1 MNILIAGDIYISDK
15 FKGENLIDK
24 SIISLFE
31 NTDFR
36 IVNLEA
42 PITNDDS
49 VNKIIKTGPH
59 LRNES
64 STIIPFLKLLKMD
77 LVTLA
82 NNHTLDY
89 GYNGLMNTFNIL
101 NKEEIAHVG
110 AGNNLGDAAKHYTLE
125 NNEIKIAILNFCESE
140 WSIAKDDKP
149 GCNPLNIIKNF
160 DQIKQ
165 AKINHDK
172 VICIIHGGHE
182 HYELPSP
189 NMLDQYHFYAENGA
203 DAIIGHHPHCIGGYE
218 TYKGVPII
226 YSLGNFIFTK
236 KNKHTT
242 WYTGLILNLKISK
255 EKNIEFEL
263 YPHCQNNENLSIK
276 LLQGNS
282 KQLVMD
288 KLNMLNK
295 IITNKELLSKY
306 WNEFLLKK
314 QEEYISMFSPIFGI
328 KYPRIRGLLYRLKIH
343 KLLHSNTHL
352 KLILNLIRCESH
364 AEIVK
369 HSIEMKINK

>member
-1 MNILIAGDIYISDK
+1 MNILIAGDIFISDE
-15 FKGENLIDK
+15 FKGKNLIDK

-31 NTDFR
+31 NSDYR

-42 PITNDDS
+42 PITNDNSKD
-49 VNKIIKTGPH
+49 KIIKTGPH
-59 LRNES
+59 LRNFDT
-64 STIIPFLKLLKMD
+64 TIIPFLKLLKMD

-82 NNHTLDY
+82 NNHILDY
-89 GYNGLMNTFNIL
+89 GVNGLMNTFKTL
-101 NKEEIAHVG
+101 NNEKVFFVG
-110 AGNNLGDAAKHYTLE
+110 AGNNLKDAAKHYTIE

-140 WSIAKDDKP
+140 WSIAKEDEP
-149 GCNPLNIIKNF
+149 GCNPLEIISNVN
-160 DQIKQ
+160 QIKR

-189 NMLDQYHFYAENGA
+189 NMVDQYHFYAENGA
-203 DAIIGHHPHCIGGYE
+203 DAIVGHHTHCIGGYE

-242 WYTGLILNLKISK
+242 WYNGLILNFKVSK
-255 EKNIEFEL
+255 ENKIEFEI
-263 YPHCQNNENLSIK
+263 YPHSQDNENLSIK
-276 LLQGNS
+276 LLEGNS
-282 KQLVMD
+282 KQLVID
-288 KLNMLNK
+288 KLNTLNK
-295 IITNKELLSKY
+295 IITNKELLLKY

-314 QEEYISMFSPIFGI
+314 QEEYVSMFSPIFGI
-328 KYPRIRGLLYRLKIH
+328 KYPRVRGLLYRLKIH

-369 HSIEMKINK
+369 HSIEKKINK